1 MQWNVKHERQTGI
14 SSIFTGGKEE
24 KKRAGRGE
32 CVGVLGSR
40 GDSHGMALVFPL

>member
-1 MQWNVKHERQTGI
+1 MMGVQWNGSMRDRQA
-14 SSIFTGGKEE
+14 SLPFSLRKEE

-40 GDSHGMALVFPL
+40 GFP